1 MNKRNS
7 IVLAVLFLSNG
18 IFCGAFGEKPST
30 VIPVPSTLK
39 KFMPKLH
46 QEKLREAK
54 NNKVDFVMIG
64 DSITHSWSKYP
75 RVFEGSNLLNLGFPG
90 DRTQNVLWRIE
101 NGALDRISPKIVTL
115 LIGTNNMHDTKKA
128 YPADKPEDIFTGIKA
143 IVTEVR
149 TRLPKSK
156 LVIFSV
162 FPRKP
167 GSENERAKA
176 VNEML
181 PQLADGKFVSHIDL
195 NRFFTKENGQQD
207 KTLYNKDLLHLN
219 EQGYFVWAKVLKPML
234 KKYGI
239 RVNLNALPK
248 STNITHPT
256 AKDN

>member
-7 IVLAVLFLSNG
+7 IVLAALLLSNG

-30 VIPVPSTLK
+30 VIPVPSSLK

-101 NGALDRISPKIVTL
+101 NGALDGISPKIVTL
-115 LIGTNNMHDTKKA
+115 MIGTNNMHDTKKA

-143 IVTEVR
+143 IVAEVR
-149 TRLPKSK
+149 TRLPNTKI
-156 LVIFSV
+156 VVFSV

-167 GSENERAKA
+167 GSENDRAKA

-181 PQLADGKFVSHIDL
+181 PQLADGKFVFHLDL
-195 NRFFTKENGQQD
+195 NAFFLNENGQQNKD
-207 KTLYNKDLLHLN
+207 LYNRDLLHLN
-219 EQGYFVWAKVLKPML
+219 DRGYLAWGRAMYPLL
-234 KKYGI
+234 KKHGLS
-239 RVNLNALPK
+239 VNPIVVGK
-248 STNITHPT
+248 S
-256 AKDN
+256 D

>member
-1 MNKRNS
+1 
-7 IVLAVLFLSNG
+7 
-18 IFCGAFGEKPST
+18 
-30 VIPVPSTLK
+30 
-39 KFMPKLH
+39 MPKLH

-101 NGALDRISPKIVTL
+101 NGALDGISPKIVTIM
-115 LIGTNNMHDTKKA
+115 IGTNNMHDTKKA

-143 IVTEVR
+143 IVAEVR

-162 FPRKP
+162 LPRKL
-167 GSENERAKA
+167 GSGNDRAKA

-181 PQLADGKFVSHIDL
+181 PQLADGKFVSHLDL
-195 NRFFTKENGQQD
+195 NAFFLNENGQLNKD
-207 KTLYNKDLLHLN
+207 LYNRDLLHLN
-219 EQGYFVWAKVLKPML
+219 DRGYIVWGRAMYLLL
-234 KKYGI
+234 KKHGLS
-239 RVNLNALPK
+239 VN
-248 STNITHPT
+248 PT
-256 AKDN
+256 VVGKND

>member
-1 MNKRNS
+1 MNTKNS
-7 IVLAVLFLSNG
+7 ILLTALFLSNSM
-18 IFCGAFGEKPST
+18 FFGAFGEQPST
-30 VIPVPSTLK
+30 VIPVPSNLK

-46 QEKLREAK
+46 QEKLREAE

-75 RVFEGSNLLNLGFPG
+75 GVFEGSNLLNLGFPG

-101 NGALDRISPKIVTL
+101 NGAFDGISPKLVTL
-115 LIGTNNMHDTKKA
+115 MIGTNNMHDTKKA

-167 GSENERAKA
+167 GSENDRVKA
-176 VNEML
+176 VNAML
-181 PQLADGKFVSHIDL
+181 PQLDDGEYVSHLDI
-195 NRFFTKENGQQD
+195 NHFFSKDNGQQD
-207 KTLYNKDLLHLN
+207 KMFYNKDLLHLN
-219 EQGYFVWAKVLKPML
+219 DQGYFFWAKALKPLL
-234 KKYGI
+234 KKHGLS
-239 RVNLNALPK
+239 VNLHDLGEKN
-248 STNITHPT
+248 
-256 AKDN
+256 

>member
-1 MNKRNS
+1 MGKDLYVMNTRNL
-7 IVLAVLFLSNG
+7 IVLAALFLSNG
-18 IFCGAFGEKPST
+18 IFCGVFGEKPST
-30 VIPVPSTLK
+30 VIPVPSLLK

-75 RVFEGSNLLNLGFPG
+75 GVFEGSNLLNLGFPG

-101 NGALDRISPKIVTL
+101 NGALDGISPKIVTL
-115 LIGTNNMHDTKKA
+115 MIGTNNMHDTKKA

-143 IVTEVR
+143 IVAEVR

-167 GSENERAKA
+167 GSENDRAKA

-195 NRFFTKENGQQD
+195 NRFFTKENGQQ
-207 KTLYNKDLLHLN
+207 N
-219 EQGYFVWAKVLKPML
+219 
-234 KKYGI
+234 
-239 RVNLNALPK
+239 
-248 STNITHPT
+248 
-256 AKDN
+256 